1 METKDNLLRRKK
13 AYILY
18 TYYVLGT
25 FMYTFGEAKGRIHLC
40 ILLISSMYLIYEI
53 SRILWI

>member
-25 FMYTFGEAKGRIHLC
+25 FMYAFWEAKGRIRLGDF
-40 ILLISSMYLIYEI
+40 
-53 SRILWI
+53 